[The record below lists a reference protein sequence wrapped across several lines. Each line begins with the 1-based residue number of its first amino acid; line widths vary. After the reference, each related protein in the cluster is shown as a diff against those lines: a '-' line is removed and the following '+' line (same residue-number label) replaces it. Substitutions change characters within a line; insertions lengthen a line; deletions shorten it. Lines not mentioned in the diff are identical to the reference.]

1 MLWRR
6 GLLGREAMSTLAI
19 GIVLGVAP
27 KVQAQVQSQQPAQ
40 EQPATSPT
48 PSQPA
53 NSTPAA
59 APASSQQQSAAPA
72 PGNTTH
78 LPQIVVRTA
87 KNKPKPKPIAAK
99 PQHEAVPADP
109 TAAAQAALDAKTQ
122 EFNNARDNNLLT
134 KIGASTTSMN
144 RTAIERLPQA
154 DNTPIDKLILQFPGV
169 SYDSAISN
177 PNFHVRSEYAN
188 VQIRINGVIVPEGVS
203 ALGPFLD
210 TNFIGN
216 ITLLT
221 GALPAEYGLRTAGV
235 LDITSRNFSTPGG
248 EVSLYGGSRQTFT
261 PSFDYGGSFGSS
273 QYFVSARGNWS
284 GLGLESATP
293 TLNAIHDETQQ
304 GKFFGYVSSMLDE
317 STRFSVI
324 TAASYGR
331 FQIPNQPGQTPLGD
345 FGPATLD
352 STQINENEIDQYYMT
367 MASLQKH
374 GTDGD
379 AQLSFFSRYAQVHF
393 LPDVFDDLAFNDQA
407 ADIIRQSTLTG
418 TQFDSSYIVNDRHTL
433 RTGFAIT
440 GEQTNVSNVSTV
452 LPTDGMGDV
461 TSSVPFNVTDQTS
474 LLGWNL
480 GGYVQDEWKL
490 TNELTLNTGV
500 RFDQLYQFVDANQF
514 SPRIALV
521 YKPFQGTTVHAGY
534 SRYFTPPYQAQA
546 TQTNIA
552 LFTDTTAQPAI
563 EQADPVKPE
572 RSNYFDV
579 GVEQVVMPGL
589 NMGLDLYYKRAKD
602 MLDDGQFA
610 QVPILT
616 QFNWAQGYSE
626 GGEFKLNYTQGNFN
640 AYGNFAYNI
649 SRATGPESNQYL
661 FDADEFAY
669 LQTHWHY
676 TDDMQRMTGSA
687 GASYRFMNATTVSAD
702 MTYGSGLRAGDFPQV
717 APNDT
722 HATPYVA
729 VNTGIAHDVRWST
742 DYKPLTVRFDIVNL
756 FDRIYQIRTGSGIGE
771 FAPQYGARRGYYVGL
786 SQKL

>member
-1 MLWRR
+1 
-6 GLLGREAMSTLAI
+6 MSLAVLTLAT
-19 GIVLGVAP
+19 GIVSISGAA
-27 KVQAQVQSQQPAQ
+27 AQDQQIPAQ
-40 EQPATSPT
+40 QQTTAPAASPPSNPAPSPRPATAQG
-48 PSQPA
+48 SQR
-53 NSTPAA
+53 T
-59 APASSQQQSAAPA
+59 Q
-72 PGNTTH
+72 
-78 LPQIVVRTA
+78 LPQITVNAA
-87 KNKPKPKPIAAK
+87 KNKPKAK
-99 PQHEAVPADP
+99 PVAAQPQQQAPANAT
-109 TAAAQAALDAKTQ
+109 TAAEAALDTKTQ
-122 EFNNARDNNLLT
+122 QFNAARDNNLLT
-134 KIGASTTSMN
+134 KLGASTTSIS
-144 RTAIERLPQA
+144 RTMIERLPQG

-188 VQIRINGVIVPEGVS
+188 VQIRINGVVVPEGVS
-203 ALGPFLD
+203 ALGAFLD

-216 ITLLT
+216 MSLLT
-221 GALPAEYGLRTAGV
+221 GSLPAEYGLRTAGV

-261 PSFDYGGSFGSS
+261 PSIDYGGSFGNS

-293 TLNAIHDETQQ
+293 GLNAIHDETQQ
-304 GKFFGYVSSMLDE
+304 GKFFGYVSSMLDD

-324 TAASYGR
+324 SAASYGQ

-379 AQLSFFSRYAQVHF
+379 SQIAVFSRYAQVHF
-393 LPDVFDDLAFNDQA
+393 LPDVFNDLAFNDQA
-407 ADIIRQSTLTG
+407 SDIIRQSTLTG
-418 TQFDSSYIVNDRHTL
+418 IQSDTSYIVNDRHTL

-440 GEQTNVSNVSTV
+440 GEQTNVSNIATV

-461 TSSVPFNVTDQTS
+461 TSSIPETITDKAS

-480 GGYVQDEWKL
+480 GGYIQDEWKI
-490 TNELTLNTGV
+490 TNQLTLNTGV

-521 YKPFQGTTVHAGY
+521 YKPFEGTTLHAGY

-546 TQTNIA
+546 TQANIA
-552 LFTDTTAQPAI
+552 LFNDTTAQPDI
-563 EQADPVKPE
+563 QQADPVKPE

-579 GVEQVVMPGL
+579 GVDQVILTGL

-602 MLDDGQFA
+602 MLDDGQFGN
-610 QVPILT
+610 VPILT
-616 QFNWAQGYSE
+616 QFNWADGYSE

-687 GASYRFMNATTVSAD
+687 GVSYRFMNATTVSAD

-722 HATPYVA
+722 HATPYVV
-729 VNTGIAHDVRWST
+729 VNTGIAHDIRWST

-756 FDRIYQIRTGSGIGE
+756 FDKIYELRTGTGIGE
-771 FAPQYGARRGYYVGL
+771 FAPQFGARRGYFMGL